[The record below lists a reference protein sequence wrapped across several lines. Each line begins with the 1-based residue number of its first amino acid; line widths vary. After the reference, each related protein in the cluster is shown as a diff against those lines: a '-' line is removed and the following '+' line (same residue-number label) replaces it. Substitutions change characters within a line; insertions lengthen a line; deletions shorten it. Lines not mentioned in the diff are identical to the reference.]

1 MRRGRRRK
9 RTMKNMMWRA
19 VAGAIAVVGVA
30 LSSSPALA
38 QQKSEIA
45 LSRQPGIFYMPSHI
59 MEKQKLIEKHA
70 AALGVPGVTTKW
82 INLSGGGAQTDA
94 LLAGGVDILNTGT
107 GNLLLL
113 WDRTRG
119 GVKGIVACSAQ
130 PMALISRDANI
141 KSIEDIGPN
150 DKIAV
155 PTVKISTQAIVLQ
168 IAAAEMFGAD
178 QWLKLDANTVQLG
191 HPDAY
196 AALSNSQHEVRNHF
210 SIPPYTFLELKNVPG
225 AHVVLS
231 SPEVMGGP
239 LSQAQF
245 FTTVKFADANP
256 KIIQAVRDAT
266 KEAQDLIRN
275 DTKTA
280 VEIYKEVTGDK
291 TAVDDLLA
299 WLREPGMMEWNLEP
313 QGTMKFASHLF
324 KTGTLKTQPKA
335 WTDYYLPIAH
345 DLKGN

>member
-1 MRRGRRRK
+1 MRR
-9 RTMKNMMWRA
+9 MWITGSA
-19 VAGAIAVVGVA
+19 VIATVAVA
-30 LSSSPALA
+30 LSGSLAQA
-38 QQKSEIA
+38 QQKTEIS
-45 LSRQPGIFYMPSHI
+45 LSRQPGIFYMPTHV

-70 AALGVPGVTTKW
+70 AALGLSGVTTKW
-82 INLSGGGAQTDA
+82 VTFSGGGAQTDA

-119 GVKGIVACSAQ
+119 GVKGIVATSAQ
-130 PMALISRDANI
+130 PMTLISRDANI
-141 KSIEDIGPN
+141 KSIKDFGPS

-155 PTVKISTQAIVLQ
+155 PTVKVSTQAIVLQ
-168 IAAAEMFGAD
+168 IAAAEAFGAD
-178 QWLKLDANTVQLG
+178 QWAKLDVNTVQLG

-196 AALSNSQHEVRNHF
+196 VAMTNSKHEVHTHF
-210 SIPPYTFLELKNVPG
+210 SIPPFTFLELKNVPG
-225 AHVVLS
+225 AHVVLN
-231 SPEVMGGP
+231 SPDVMGGP

-245 FTTVKFADANP
+245 FTTTKFADANP
-256 KIIQAVRDAT
+256 KIIQAVREAT
-266 KEAQDLIRN
+266 KEAHDLIRS

-291 TAVDDLLA
+291 TSAEDLLA
-299 WLREPGMMEWNLEP
+299 WLKEPGMMEWNLQP
-313 QGTMKFASHLF
+313 QGTMKFAAHLF

-335 WTDYYLPIAH
+335 WTDYYLPVAH

>member
-1 MRRGRRRK
+1 MIK
-9 RTMKNMMWRA
+9 MMWRA
-19 VAGAIAVVGVA
+19 CAGAIAAVA
-30 LSSSPALA
+30 VIAAASPAPA
-38 QQKSEIA
+38 QQKTEIA

-70 AALGVPGVTTKW
+70 AALGVPGITTKW
-82 INLSGGGAQTDA
+82 ITLSGGGAQTDA

-119 GVKGIVACSAQ
+119 GVKGIVATSAQ
-130 PMALISRDANI
+130 PMTLISRDPNI
-141 KSIEDIGPN
+141 KSLKDFGSN

-155 PTVKISTQAIVLQ
+155 PTVKVSTQAIVLQ
-168 IAAAEMFGAD
+168 IAAAELFGAD
-178 QWLKLDANTVQLG
+178 QWSKLDANTVQLG

-196 AALSNSQHEVRNHF
+196 VALSNSQHEVRNHF
-210 SIPPYTFLELKNVPG
+210 SIPPFTFLELKNVPG

-231 SPEVMGGP
+231 SPDVMGGP

-245 FTTVKFADANP
+245 FTTTKFADANP
-256 KIIQAVRDAT
+256 KIVQAVRDAT
-266 KEAQDLIRN
+266 REAQDLIRS

-280 VEIYKEVTGDK
+280 VEIYKEITGDK
-291 TAVDDLLA
+291 TSVEDLLA
-299 WLREPGMMEWNLEP
+299 WLKEPGMMEWNLQP
-313 QGTMKFASHLF
+313 QGTMKFANHLH
-324 KTGTLKTQPKA
+324 KVGTLKTLPKA
-335 WTDYYLPIAH
+335 WTDYYLPVAH

>member
-1 MRRGRRRK
+1 
-9 RTMKNMMWRA
+9 MKVVMWRA
-19 VAGAIAVVGVA
+19 GAGVIAVLGMALAGAPAV
-30 LSSSPALA
+30 A

-70 AALGVPGVTTKW
+70 AALGVTGVTTKW

-119 GVKGIVACSAQ
+119 GVKGIVATSAQ
-130 PMALISRDANI
+130 PMTLISRDANI
-141 KSIEDIGPN
+141 KSLRDIGPN

-155 PTVKISTQAIVLQ
+155 PTVKVSTQAIVLQ
-168 IAAAEMFGAD
+168 IAAAELFGAD
-178 QWLKLDANTVQLG
+178 QWSKLDANTVQLG

-196 AALSNSQHEVRNHF
+196 VAMTNAQHEVRNHF
-210 SIPPYTFLELKNVPG
+210 AIPPFTFLELKNVAG

-231 SPEVMGGP
+231 SPDVMGGP

-245 FTTVKFADANP
+245 FTTTKFADANP
-256 KIIQAVRDAT
+256 KIIEAVRAAS
-266 KEAQDLIRN
+266 KEAQDLIRS
-275 DTKTA
+275 DTKAA
-280 VEIYKEVTGDK
+280 VDIYKEVTGDK
-291 TAVDDLLA
+291 TSAEDLLA
-299 WLREPGMMEWNLEP
+299 WLKEPGMMEWNLQP
-313 QGTMKFASHLF
+313 QGTMKFAAHLF
-324 KTGTLKTQPKA
+324 KTGTLKTMPKA
-335 WTDYYLPIAH
+335 FTDYYLPVAH

>member
-1 MRRGRRRK
+1 MNRMLGR
-9 RTMKNMMWRA
+9 
-19 VAGAIAVVGVA
+19 VGAGLFA
-30 LSSSPALA
+30 LLAAELAASPVMA
-38 QQKSEIA
+38 QQKADIS
-45 LSRQPGIFYMPSHI
+45 LSRQPGIFYMPTHI
-59 MEKQKLIEKHA
+59 IEKQKLIEKHA

-82 INLSGGGAQTDA
+82 ITFSGGGAQTDA

-119 GVKGIVACSAQ
+119 GVKGIVATSAQ
-130 PMALISRDANI
+130 PMTLISRDANI
-141 KSIEDIGPN
+141 KSLRDFGAG

-168 IAAAEMFGAD
+168 IAAAETFGPD
-178 QWLKLDANTVQLG
+178 QWSKLDANTVQLG

-210 SIPPYTFLELKNVPG
+210 SIPPYTFLEMKNVPG

-231 SPEVMGGP
+231 SPDVMGGP

-245 FTTVKFADANP
+245 FTTTKFADANP
-256 KIIQAVRDAT
+256 KIVQAVRDAT
-266 KEAQDLIRN
+266 KEAQDLIRS

-280 VEIYKEVTGDK
+280 VEIYKEITGDK
-291 TAVDDLLA
+291 TSTDDLLT
-299 WLREPGMMEWNLEP
+299 WLKEPGMMEWNLEP
-313 QGTMKFASHLF
+313 QGTMKFATHLF

-335 WTDYYLPIAH
+335 WTDYYLPLAH
-345 DLKGN
+345 DLKGS

>member
-1 MRRGRRRK
+1 MARVTGGTVMNK
-9 RTMKNMMWRA
+9 M
-19 VAGAIAVVGVA
+19 VARLCAGFVA
-30 LSSSPALA
+30 LLAVGTITMPALA
-38 QQKSEIA
+38 QQKTEIS

-59 MEKQKLIEKHA
+59 IEKQKLIEKHA
-70 AALGVPGVTTKW
+70 AELGVTGVTTKW
-82 INLSGGGAQTDA
+82 VTFSGGGAQTDA

-119 GVKGIVACSAQ
+119 GVKGIVATSAQ
-130 PMALISRDANI
+130 PMTLISRDPNI
-141 KSIEDIGPN
+141 KSLRDIGPN

-168 IAAAEMFGAD
+168 IAAAELFGAD
-178 QWLKLDANTVQLG
+178 QWSKLDANTVQLG

-196 AALSNSQHEVRNHF
+196 AALSNPQHEVRNHF
-210 SIPPYTFLELKNVPG
+210 SIPPFTFLELKNVPG

-231 SPEVMGGP
+231 SPGVMGGP

-245 FTTVKFADANP
+245 FTTTKFADANP

-266 KEAQDLIRN
+266 KEAQDLIRS
-275 DTKTA
+275 DTRTA
-280 VEIYKEVTGDK
+280 VEIYKEITGDK
-291 TAVDDLLA
+291 TSVDDLLA
-299 WLREPGMMEWNLEP
+299 WLKEPGMMEWNLEP
-313 QGTMKFASHLF
+313 QGTMKFAAHLYR
-324 KTGTLKTQPKA
+324 TGTLKNQPTA
-335 WTDYYLPIAH
+335 WTDYYLPVAH

>member
-1 MRRGRRRK
+1 MIKHLRSRL
-9 RTMKNMMWRA
+9 
-19 VAGAIAVVGVA
+19 AGALIAATA
-30 LSSSPALA
+30 LSVSAAHA
-38 QQKSEIA
+38 QQKSEIS

-82 INLSGGGAQTDA
+82 ITLSGGGAQTDA

-119 GVKGIVACSAQ
+119 GVKGIVATSAQ
-130 PMALISRDANI
+130 PMTLISRDPNI
-141 KSIEDIGPN
+141 KSIKDFEAN

-155 PTVKISTQAIVLQ
+155 PTVKVSTQAIVLQ
-168 IAAAEMFGAD
+168 IAAAEAFGAD
-178 QWLKLDANTVQLG
+178 QWSKLDPNTVQLG

-196 AALSNSQHEVRNHF
+196 VALTNTQHEVRNHF
-210 SIPPYTFLELKNVPG
+210 SIPPFTFLELKNVPG

-231 SPEVMGGP
+231 SPDVMGGP

-245 FTTVKFADANP
+245 FTTTKFADANP
-256 KIIQAVRDAT
+256 KIVQAVRDAT
-266 KEAQDLIRN
+266 KEAHDLIRS

-291 TAVDDLLA
+291 TSIDDLLA
-299 WLREPGMMEWNLEP
+299 WLKEPGMMEWNLQP
-313 QGTMKFASHLF
+313 QGTMKFAAHLF
-324 KTGTLKTQPKA
+324 KVGTLKTMPKA
-335 WTDYYLPIAH
+335 FTDYYLPVAH